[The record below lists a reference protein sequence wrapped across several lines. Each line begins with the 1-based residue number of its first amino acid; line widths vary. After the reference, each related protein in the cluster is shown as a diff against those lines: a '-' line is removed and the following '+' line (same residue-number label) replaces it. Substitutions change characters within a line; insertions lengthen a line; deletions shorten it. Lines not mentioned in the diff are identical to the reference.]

1 MSSRVNM
8 LGTQPEQ
15 GAVKFPAQTCH
26 RDGRSPALGN
36 DVAICCRKQFL
47 VQPVVFPQQ
56 ALDPVS
62 HDSTTHLAA
71 HRNAEP
77 HPRPRT
83 LGPNEDKVRRME
95 RASVSGQV
103 EVLAAGPEPLM
114 FRIVAR

>member
-8 LGTQPEQ
+8 LGTQSVQ
-15 GAVKFPAQTCH
+15 GAVEFLAQSGH
-26 RDGRSPALGN
+26 RDGRGPALGN
-36 DVAICCRKQFL
+36 DVAVCCRKQFL
-47 VQPVVFPQQ
+47 VQTVVFPQQ

-77 HPRPRT
+77 PPRPRT
-83 LGPNEDKVRRME
+83 LDPDEDKVRRME